1 MKSIY
6 RTLLLTGGIVA
17 AGTASAASYQLCST
31 SGCRTGGSATVT
43 STYAQTKYPVVL
55 AHGMGGFSAI
65 AGLDYFYG
73 IPKDLVSNG
82 ANVFETQSASF
93 NSDEVRGEELL
104 TQVRQ
109 VLAMTGASKVNLI
122 GHSQG
127 SQSVRYVAG
136 TIPSQVASVTAVGG
150 PNTGSPVADV
160 IDSAMNVPVLGAA
173 LAPAVSGVINAF
185 FTLVGVGS
193 GQYYSQNSLAGLA
206 SLTTAGAAKFNAKFP
221 QGIPTTSCGQGASVV
236 NGVNYYSWGGTGVV
250 TNLLN
255 PADYFLGLTSVMIPG
270 ANDGLVP
277 KCSSHLGQVIR
288 DDYYQNHFD
297 EVNQVLGLVSM
308 FTTSPVTLFR
318 NQANRLKTL
327 GF

>member
-73 IPKDLVSNG
+73 IPTDLVSNG

-160 IDSAMNVPVLGAA
+160 IDSAMKVPVLGAA

-270 ANDGLVP
+270 ENDGLVP

>member
-1 MKSIY
+1 MKTIL
-6 RTLLLTGGIVA
+6 RTLLLTGSVVDLS
-17 AGTASAASYQLCST
+17 TASAASYQLCST
-31 SGCRTGGSATVT
+31 AGCRTGGTATVI

-65 AGLDYFYG
+65 AGIDYFYG
-73 IPKDLVSNG
+73 IPIDLTSNG

-104 TQVRQ
+104 AQVRQ
-109 VLAMTGASKVNLI
+109 VLALTGANKVNLM

-136 TIPSQVASVTAVGG
+136 TIPNQVASVTAVGG
-150 PNTGSPVADV
+150 PNTGSPVADA
-160 IDSAMNVPVLGAA
+160 IDKIVSDPVLGQA
-173 LAPAVSGVINAF
+173 LAPVISGAINAF
-185 FTLVGVGS
+185 FTLVGVSS
-193 GQYYSQNSLAGLA
+193 GQYYSQDSLAGLA

-221 QGIPTTSCGQGASVV
+221 QGIPTTSCGQGAPVV

-308 FTTSPVTLFR
+308 FTESPVTLFR
-318 NQANRLKTL
+318 NQVNRLKVAGL
-327 GF
+327 